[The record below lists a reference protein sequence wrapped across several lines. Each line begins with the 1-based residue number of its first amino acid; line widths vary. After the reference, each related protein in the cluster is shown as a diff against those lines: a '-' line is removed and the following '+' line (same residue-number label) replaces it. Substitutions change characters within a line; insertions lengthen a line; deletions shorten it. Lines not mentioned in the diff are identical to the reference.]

1 MHHLFFKYHQPDNKS
16 GPKYVNLIL
25 FQLCCVMLILSGCG
39 GSTSSATTPTPSSNN
54 QSPTVTASP
63 VPLHVVSL
71 TTTLNPPSFSEIPCG
86 SNASFTFSTVITVT
100 AVNSPG
106 VVMYTWNIG
115 SNHIPGSATFTPGE
129 TSKTVSYT
137 LNETNVQPGIAP
149 SIEGSLTVNNDGT
162 TLTSTPAA
170 ITGLCTQTGK
180 FMVTTIALSVSPGAD
195 TSINCN
201 TYITFVYTAT
211 ITIAPNS
218 NGGNVVLKWSFSPN
232 PVTLTFPTY
241 QPGASLSQTITNSL
255 SGKILHN
262 DAFPPSVTLSV
273 LTPNA
278 ITSNAVKPLGPCIPV
293 K

>member
-1 MHHLFFKYHQPDNKS
+1 
-16 GPKYVNLIL
+16 
-25 FQLCCVMLILSGCG
+25 
-39 GSTSSATTPTPSSNN
+39 
-54 QSPTVTASP
+54 
-63 VPLHVVSL
+63 
-71 TTTLNPPSFSEIPCG
+71 
-86 SNASFTFSTVITVT
+86 
-100 AVNSPG
+100 
-106 VVMYTWNIG
+106 MYTWNIG

-241 QPGASLSQTITNSL
+241 QPGASLSQTITNTL